1 MKNAAMVLGIIG
13 GIVGMVVGF
22 FVYGWVVFTDWF
34 NGEVADTIEVS
45 ANAGRWQLVGLVAP
59 ILAIAGGAMSN
70 QRPIVGAVLMFVS
83 AAGMYW
89 GLGFGVFTM
98 FPIAMC
104 GLAGVLGMAGAST
117 NE

>member
-13 GIVGMVVGF
+13 GIVGMIVGF
-22 FVYGWVVFTDWF
+22 FVYGWVVFTDFF
-34 NGEVADTIEVS
+34 NNEVADVIEES
-45 ANAGRWQLVGLVAP
+45 ANAGRWQVVGLIAP
-59 ILAIAGGAMSN
+59 ILAIAGGAMSIK
-70 QRPIVGAVLMFVS
+70 QPIVGAALMFAS

-104 GLAGVLGMAGAST
+104 GLAGVLGMAGMRES
-117 NE
+117 

>member
-1 MKNAAMVLGIIG
+1 M
-13 GIVGMVVGF
+13 
-22 FVYGWVVFTDWF
+22 FTDWF
-34 NGEVADTIEVS
+34 NGEVADTIEAS

-70 QRPIVGAVLMFVS
+70 QRPMIGAVLMLIS

-98 FPIAMC
+98 FPISMC
-104 GLAGVLGMAGAST
+104 AVAGVLGMAGAGT
-117 NE
+117 KE

>member
-1 MKNAAMVLGIIG
+1 MVLGIIG

-34 NGEVADTIEVS
+34 NGEVVDVIEES
-45 ANAGRWQLVGLVAP
+45 ANATRWQMVGLVAP

-70 QRPIVGAVLMFVS
+70 QKPMVGAVLMFLS
-83 AAGMYW
+83 AAGMHW

-104 GLAGVLGMAGAST
+104 GVAGVLGMAGAGT
-117 NE
+117 KD

>member
-1 MKNAAMVLGIIG
+1 MVLGIIG
-13 GIVGMVVGF
+13 GIVGMIVGF

-34 NGEVADTIEVS
+34 NGEVTDVIEVS
-45 ANAGRWQLVGLVAP
+45 ANAGRLQLVGLIAP
-59 ILAIAGGAMSN
+59 ILAIAGGAMSG
-70 QRPIVGAVLMFVS
+70 QRPMIGAVLMFLS

-104 GLAGVLGMAGAST
+104 GLAGVLGMFGASS
-117 NE
+117 EKA

>member
-13 GIVGMVVGF
+13 GAVGMLVGF
-22 FVYGWVVFTDWF
+22 FVYGWVVFTEWF
-34 NGEVADTIEVS
+34 SEQAPGAIEQVANG
-45 ANAGRWQLVGLVAP
+45 GRLQMIGLVAP
-59 ILAIAGGAMSN
+59 ILAVAGGAMT
-70 QRPIVGAVLMFVS
+70 PKHPLVGAVLMLVS

-104 GLAGVLGMAGAST
+104 ALAALFAFIGMRES
-117 NE
+117 

>member
-13 GIVGMVVGF
+13 GVVGMIVGF

-59 ILAIAGGAMSN
+59 ILAIAGGAMST
-70 QRPIVGAVLMFVS
+70 QRPMIGAVLMFVS

-89 GLGFGVFTM
+89 GREYEGFNSY
-98 FPIAMC
+98 P
-104 GLAGVLGMAGAST
+104 
-117 NE
+117 